1 MNNEAIQAAFLSAL
15 PRYKL
20 HVWTG
25 TAVLFRPPLDLQWK
39 VSGGRWVSA
48 EREYVHADND
58 WTRFMPALRVL
69 EVPGDHDSMVL
80 EPNVRVMASL
90 LKGCIEEAQRPGAHA

>member
-1 MNNEAIQAAFLSAL
+1 MSA
-15 PRYKL
+15 
-20 HVWTG
+20 G
-25 TAVLFRPPLDLQWK
+25 
-39 VSGGRWVSA
+39 
-48 EREYVHADND
+48 REYVYPDND

-90 LKGCIEEAQRPGAHA
+90 MKDCIAQAESQRSPT